1 MGRISNVLG
10 NVAKHILSSL
20 ERAFRMMA
28 ITGFIVAI
36 IAGLSTEVIGSLLTK
51 EIPPS
56 GPTHL
61 AAAAIAVT
69 FGYAAAVTVAIGE
82 ILRGIIRG
90 IELIVAETEHLAQEG
105 LHDLEGIAER
115 GGQDALRLGRA
126 AVGDVAGLGHG
137 VVSGAESL
145 EHGIAERFRGAEHG
159 IASRVTGRSQDSSQD
174 TGQNSAAPTTV
185 PTTNPP
191 QYQR

>member
-1 MGRISNVLG
+1 MMQRIMNVLG
-10 NVAKHILSSL
+10 NVAKHILGSL
-20 ERAFRMMA
+20 ERAFRLMA

-36 IAGLSTEVIGSLLTK
+36 IAGLGTEVIGSLLTK

-61 AAAAIAVT
+61 AAAAIAIT

-90 IELIVAETEHLAQEG
+90 IELIVEETEHLAQEG
-105 LHDLEGIAER
+105 LREVESLAQHGEA
-115 GGQDALRLGRA
+115 DALRLGRA
-126 AVGDVAGLGHG
+126 ALGDVASLGRG
-137 VVSGAESL
+137 VLGGAESI
-145 EHGIAERFRGAEHG
+145 EHGVANRFRGAEQG
-159 IASRVTGRSQDSSQD
+159 IASHMPGHQQDP
-174 TGQNSAAPTTV
+174 NAPATV

-191 QYQR
+191 QFSR